1 MGWLSQILIVTQMH
15 LRTIPQRLGSSLAAA
30 FGVAGVVAVM
40 VAVLS
45 IAEGFRH
52 TLEQT
57 GSTENALVL
66 RTGTDSEMSSSL
78 TLEATR
84 IIADG
89 PGVRRNSGGSIASAE
104 LFVIVDLPMRKTGTE
119 ANVPL
124 RGIQPPAYD
133 VRGSIEIIE
142 VGRGRRSSIGTCSKR
157 STSRCCRV

>member
-1 MGWLSQILIVTQMH
+1 MGWLSQTLVVTQMY

-57 GSTENALVL
+57 GSTDNALVL

-84 IIADG
+84 IIADA
-89 PGVRRNSGGSIASAE
+89 R
-104 LFVIVDLPMRKTGTE
+104 
-119 ANVPL
+119 
-124 RGIQPPAYD
+124 
-133 VRGSIEIIE
+133 
-142 VGRGRRSSIGTCSKR
+142 TCTIT
-157 STSRCCRV
+157 STS